1 MLAAKRVVIVLA
13 LVMVVVVVV
22 VVVIIAVLVVC
33 VLVVVV
39 LVSVALSVNI
49 LMMELASIFDSEC
62 VSLVSTRFCLAPALQ
77 LILLRSLF
85 R

>member
-13 LVMVVVVVV
+13 LVMVVVVV